1 MIRDLI
7 ERNRTYRRF
16 VEKETI
22 SKEQLLEWVDLARIT
37 SSGANLQPL
46 KYLLSWEPEKNELIF
61 PHLKWAGYLK
71 DWDGPVKGERPSAYI
86 VVLGDTSVS
95 KNYWWD
101 HGLASQS
108 ILLAAVEQ
116 GYGGCMFGSIDR
128 EGLRETLELHDKFE
142 ILLVIALGKTLEEVV
157 MEPLAESGDIKYY
170 RDEAGV
176 HHVPKR
182 SLKDIIIES

>member
-1 MIRDLI
+1 MIRNLI

-16 VEKETI
+16 VEKESI

-37 SSGANLQPL
+37 SSAANMQPL
-46 KYLLSWEPEKNELIF
+46 KYVLSWEPEKNDRIF
-61 PHLKWAGYLK
+61 KHLKWAGYLK
-71 DWDGPVKGERPSAYI
+71 DWDGPVQGERPAAYI
-86 VVLGDTSVS
+86 VVLGDTSLS

-108 ILLAAVEQ
+108 ILLAAVEE

-128 EGLRETLELHDKFE
+128 DGLRKTLDLKEKYE
-142 ILLVIALGKTLEEVV
+142 ILLVIALGKPLEEVV
-157 MEPLAESGDIKYY
+157 LEPLGESGDIKYY

-182 SLKDIIIES
+182 SLLDIIVE

>member
-1 MIRDLI
+1 MIRNLI

-16 VEKETI
+16 VEKESI

-37 SSGANLQPL
+37 SSGMNNQPL
-46 KYLLSWEPEKNELIF
+46 KYLLSCEPEQNMRIF

-71 DWDGPVKGERPSAYI
+71 DWDGPVQGERPAAYI

-95 KNYWWD
+95 KNFWWD

-128 EGLRETLELHDKFE
+128 DGLRKTLDLEEKYE
-142 ILLVIALGKTLEEVV
+142 ILLVIALGKPLEEVV
-157 MEPLAESGDIKYY
+157 MVPLGESGDIKYY

-182 SLKDIIIES
+182 ALEDIIVE